1 MQQTKLNRVVI
12 TGIGAI
18 SPLGLDVSIFWRNIK
33 NGVSGASMIERFNT
47 SNFKTKFACQVKGYD
62 SAAFFN
68 KRESR
73 RIDRFAQFGV
83 IASDEAIKDSG
94 ILEDD
99 SINRSEVGVIF
110 GSGIGGII
118 TFQEEI
124 KSFFVDNNPHNPLF
138 IPKMIPDIAAGNI
151 SIKYGFMSANYA
163 VVSAC
168 ASSAHAIISS
178 YDHIRLGRGKIV
190 ISGGSEASI
199 NESGIGGFN
208 ALHALSQRNDDI
220 ETASRP
226 FDKGRDGFV
235 MGEGGAALVLEEYE
249 HAKKRGAK
257 IYAEIVGTG
266 ASADAYHMTAPHPQG
281 LGAIRV
287 MEEALKES
295 KLNVESIDHINMHGT
310 STPLGDKMEALAIQ
324 KVFKDH
330 AYKMN
335 LNSTKSMTGHLLG
348 ASGAI
353 EVIVTALSLKEGIIP
368 PTTNHFEK
376 DDEID
381 SKLNFTFNTSQE
393 KKLNYAM
400 TNTFGFGGHNAC
412 LVLKKI

>member
-1 MQQTKLNRVVI
+1 MNQVKLNRVVI
-12 TGIGAI
+12 TGMGVI
-18 SPLGLDVSIFWRNIK
+18 SPLGLGIPTFWKNIK
-33 NGVSGASMIERFNT
+33 NGVSGASMIESFDT
-47 SNFKTKFACQVKGYD
+47 SKFKTKFACQVNDYNP
-62 SAAFFN
+62 ANFFN
-68 KRESR
+68 RREIR

-83 IASDEAIKDSG
+83 IASDEAIEDSG
-94 ILEDD
+94 ILKDS
-99 SINRSEVGVIF
+99 SINRAEIGVIF

-124 KSFFVDNNPHNPLF
+124 KSFFVDENPHNPLF

-151 SIKYGFMSANYA
+151 SIKYGFMAANYA

-178 YDHIRLGRGKIV
+178 YDHIRLGKGKIV
-190 ISGGSEASI
+190 ISGGSEAAI

-220 ETASRP
+220 KTASRP
-226 FDKGRDGFV
+226 FDKNRDGFV
-235 MGEGGAALVLEEYE
+235 MGEGGAALVLEEYK
-249 HAKKRGAK
+249 HAKRRGAK
-257 IYAEIVGTG
+257 IYGELIGTG
-266 ASADAYHMTAPHPQG
+266 ASADAHHMTAPHPEG
-281 LGAIRV
+281 LGAVKV
-287 MEEALKES
+287 MSEALRDS
-295 KLNVESIDHINMHGT
+295 GLNPKDIDHINMHGT
-310 STPLGDKMEALAIQ
+310 STPLGDKMEALAIK

-353 EVIVTALSLKEGIIP
+353 ESIITTLSLKEGIIP

-381 SKLNFTFNTSQE
+381 EKLNFTFNISE
-393 KKLNYAM
+393 KKDIKYAM

-412 LVLKKI
+412 LVIKKA